1 MIGWLQLKIRGKRM
15 ISSLNGRVKS
25 STATSLVV
33 EISGI
38 GILVNVPARISGQI
52 KVGSNIELHTYL
64 IVREDALTLY
74 GFLDLVDRNFFE
86 LLLSVTGIGPK
97 VAQAILSTTN
107 AGGVATAISNGDMKL
122 LESIPGM
129 GKKGAQRLVL
139 ELKEKAGSFA
149 LQSGGRNLNGISD
162 QVEMG
167 LQGLGYSTKESK
179 EVVAQIRDEIES
191 AELDLAAAM
200 KLALQS
206 TGKSKK

>member
-1 MIGWLQLKIRGKRM
+1 M

-25 STATSLVV
+25 SSISSLVV

-38 GILVNVPARISGQI
+38 GILVNVPARISSQSNI
-52 KVGSNIELHTYL
+52 GSNIELHTFL
-64 IVREDALTLY
+64 VVREDALTLY

-86 LLLSVTGIGPK
+86 LLLTVTGIGPK
-97 VAQAILSTTN
+97 VAQAILSINN
-107 AGGVATAISNGDMKL
+107 AGGIATAISKGDLKL
-122 LESIPGM
+122 LESIPGL

-139 ELKEKAGSFA
+139 ELKDKVGIYVNTNNQTS
-149 LQSGGRNLNGISD
+149 SGISS

-167 LQGLGYSTKESK
+167 LQGLGFTSKESK
-179 EVVAQIRDEIES
+179 EVVEQIRDQIES
-191 AELDLAAAM
+191 ANMDLAAAI